1 MNTAEVIKTVNDRCP
16 NTCTDE
22 EKLAYVNEI
31 ETIVQKEL
39 LDIEP
44 EQMKSPITSENQ
56 TDELL
61 LVKPFDVIYVYYV
74 AAMVCQAM
82 EEWDSFNS
90 WLSLYNSRAV
100 DTRNYYITKSNRLK
114 NLRIKNYF

>member
-82 EEWDSFNS
+82 EEGDSFNS

-100 DTRNYYITKSNRLK
+100 DARNYYITKSNRLK